1 MPLNGIARRV
11 LIQGPS
17 ALRAPTLRVGDFF
30 TADRS
35 EIEAVRSLRQLV
47 HRYIDDRKSD
57 KPLSIG
63 VFGPPGAGK
72 SFAVKELAK
81 DLLRDRP
88 GHGLAG
94 IARVPAWLPLSLTKL
109 VEPFRLLRRAQPDA
123 PLSLSSLLPRDQ
135 LALHVDLQKFDDLI
149 RRDEETANR
158 LGVDQLAGA
167 VHAYYREKGKAS
179 GWIKLHHDRDFAKLS
194 PFDQASNRAAA
205 RRIPA
210 ILALVGLKL
219 VAGTATEKER
229 SEAESVLT
237 FHADLLAEAEH
248 DGWMDWHFD
257 NGWSQSD
264 TRDDARQLLKLL
276 IPYADLPESEKEKD
290 QDSIN
295 HYPDIAELAGLK
307 IVAV

>member
-1 MPLNGIARRV
+1 MRRA
-11 LIQGPS
+11 LFIRSRLKCADSERLDIHPS
-17 ALRAPTLRVGDFF
+17 LATALL
-30 TADRS
+30 
-35 EIEAVRSLRQLV
+35 
-47 HRYIDDRKSD
+47 
-57 KPLSIG
+57 
-63 VFGPPGAGK
+63 
-72 SFAVKELAK
+72 ELPEF
-81 DLLRDRP
+81 R
-88 GHGLAG
+88 HGS
-94 IARVPAWLPLSLTKL
+94 RSLTKL

-149 RRDEETANR
+149 RRDEETANC

-167 VHAYYREKGKAS
+167 VHAYYREKGKAG

-219 VAGTATEKER
+219 VAGNATEKER